1 MSDELEVI
9 KDYTGRDYRTVWHG
23 PRAAFDDR
31 FEGKLIAELLP
42 SEPGWFVD
50 VGAGYGRLYPLYAR
64 PDRRVVLVD
73 YAVNLLEVAAKTYAG
88 QDGVY
93 FVAANAY
100 HLPFR
105 PGSFDAG
112 LSNRTFHH
120 MADPQAF
127 LDELARVLRSG
138 AHAVLEYS
146 NKRNLLR
153 MVRYRGSSLRR
164 DHEEYGDLLFGTHPD
179 YLRQLASFA
188 GFEVGRARGTGFLTR
203 LITERTRR
211 AAAAVGAVEAV
222 ADRLL
227 GSHGLAPVSFAEL
240 VKTRRDAREKPA
252 GDLADLLQCPACGGR
267 VEAGESGMT
276 CESCER
282 DYPRVGAVL
291 DFRYRA
297 PGRVGQPA

>member
-1 MSDELEVI
+1 VI

-73 YAVNLLEVAAKTYAG
+73 YAVNLLEVAAETYSG
-88 QDGVY
+88 QDGLY

-105 PGSFDAG
+105 AGSFDAG

-120 MADPQAF
+120 MAHPQAF
-127 LDELARVLRSG
+127 LDELGRVLRSG

-153 MVRYRGSSLRR
+153 VVRYGDRACAGITRSTANCSSGRIPNISGSSPRS
-164 DHEEYGDLLFGTHPD
+164 P
-179 YLRQLASFA
+179 
-188 GFEVGRARGTGFLTR
+188 
-203 LITERTRR
+203 
-211 AAAAVGAVEAV
+211 
-222 ADRLL
+222 
-227 GSHGLAPVSFAEL
+227 GSRSI
-240 VKTRRDAREKPA
+240 
-252 GDLADLLQCPACGGR
+252 
-267 VEAGESGMT
+267 
-276 CESCER
+276 
-282 DYPRVGAVL
+282 
-291 DFRYRA
+291 A
-297 PGRVGQPA
+297 PGAPAF